1 MKRIKR
7 STAPRALSAT
17 ITTIVLL
24 ASGVTVSACSSG
36 STSAQEKSVSGVS
49 VQKRSGITTTTDK
62 SPSGGLIAKSG
73 TPSSQTTPSAAK
85 SSSGGSLSGGSSS
98 SSTNKASG
106 GGSGTPYT
114 PPAPPTTT
122 PPVATPPPPS
132 GPCNGASCIIYG
144 DNGVVGALNA
154 LRAAHGLPPVTS
166 SSSTSMTQN
175 CALNGNG
182 SPCGNN
188 EAATGVIGNSADGN
202 QAVNNWMSVSSSLL
216 LEPGVSAGG
225 AYNFHVD
232 VGWAWVAGA
241 GHGYVAVISVCANT
255 PNAVVYF

>member
-1 MKRIKR
+1 MGLGT
-7 STAPRALSAT
+7 TARKPKVYIPVSLAVLVVIIVAAFAL
-17 ITTIVLL
+17 V
-24 ASGVTVSACSSG
+24 
-36 STSAQEKSVSGVS
+36 
-49 VQKRSGITTTTDK
+49 
-62 SPSGGLIAKSG
+62 
-73 TPSSQTTPSAAK
+73 
-85 SSSGGSLSGGSSS
+85 SSSGGAKSSTQKSASASTSGQTSTPKSATSSTSTTLATSSTTSKPSAGSSSSGSSSASGSKTPGGSSS
-98 SSTNKASG
+98 
-106 GGSGTPYT
+106 T
-114 PPAPPTTT
+114 PPPVTTT
-122 PPVATPPPPS
+122 PPPS
-132 GPCNGASCIIYG
+132 GPCGGASCILPG

-255 PNAVVYF
+255 PNAVVYC